1 MSKASAEEREIL
13 EQFMLPFLHLKKR
26 HPLLPG
32 KENEEAE
39 ALLMGISVE
48 ELKKYRL
55 NFDENAKQAA
65 LELLKEDEI
74 VDIITNLP
82 LDGTETFAALG
93 DSITE
98 DAQGWFEILRH
109 ILTISVE
116 KESFTF
122 INAGVAYNTTTDALR
137 RIDRDVLIQEPDWVF
152 VALGTFDAQRLN
164 IAPDR
169 TLIPLSESWENL
181 ETIQNILDETISN
194 PAFWITPAP
203 VLNELLA
210 ANPLYEYSIEPSDL
224 AQVQQLVAGKS
235 GVIIDSL
242 GTRMGKEG
250 PEAWNYQSDGLHHSL
265 SGHMNVVRL
274 ILKKMLEAEIPKS

>member
-1 MSKASAEEREIL
+1 
-13 EQFMLPFLHLKKR
+13 
-26 HPLLPG
+26 
-32 KENEEAE
+32 
-39 ALLMGISVE
+39 MGISVE

-109 ILTISVE
+109 LLTISVE
-116 KESFTF
+116 KENFTF

-169 TLIPLSESWENL
+169 TLVPLSESWENF
-181 ETIQNILDETISN
+181 ETIQQ
-194 PAFWITPAP
+194 
-203 VLNELLA
+203 
-210 ANPLYEYSIEPSDL
+210 YS
-224 AQVQQLVAGKS
+224 
-235 GVIIDSL
+235 
-242 GTRMGKEG
+242 
-250 PEAWNYQSDGLHHSL
+250 
-265 SGHMNVVRL
+265 
-274 ILKKMLEAEIPKS
+274 

>member
-109 ILTISVE
+109 LLTISVE
-116 KESFTF
+116 KENFTF

-169 TLIPLSESWENL
+169 TLVPLSESWENF

-194 PAFWITPAP
+194 PVFWITPAP
-203 VLNELLA
+203 VLNELLS
-210 ANPLYEYSIEPSDL
+210 ANPLYEYSIEPYDL

-242 GTRMGKEG
+242 GTRMGKDG
-250 PEAWNYQSDGLHHSL
+250 PEAWNYQNDGLHHSL

-274 ILKKMLEAEIPKS
+274 ILKKMADSEIPKS

>member
-116 KESFTF
+116 K
-122 INAGVAYNTTTDALR
+122 
-137 RIDRDVLIQEPDWVF
+137 VL
-152 VALGTFDAQRLN
+152 
-164 IAPDR
+164 
-169 TLIPLSESWENL
+169 
-181 ETIQNILDETISN
+181 
-194 PAFWITPAP
+194 
-203 VLNELLA
+203 
-210 ANPLYEYSIEPSDL
+210 PS
-224 AQVQQLVAGKS
+224 
-235 GVIIDSL
+235 
-242 GTRMGKEG
+242 
-250 PEAWNYQSDGLHHSL
+250 
-265 SGHMNVVRL
+265 
-274 ILKKMLEAEIPKS
+274 